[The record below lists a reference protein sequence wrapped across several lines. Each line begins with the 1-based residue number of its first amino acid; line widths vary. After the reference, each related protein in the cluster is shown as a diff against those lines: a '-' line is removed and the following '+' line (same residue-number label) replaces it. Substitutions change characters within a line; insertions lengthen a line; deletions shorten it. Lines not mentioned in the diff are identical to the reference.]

1 MYPYQYDPRFQN
13 LFPPGGGQGFPPPP
27 PGEGG
32 QGFTATATLEEEVK
46 DFTATPGGGGQGFP
60 PQGGAQPPSSPPPA
74 FTPTPKLGSGG
85 PSLYAVDPGAIAGC
99 LYRYTYIWPRNG
111 RPYWFLPNLCRQT
124 LSCRISLDRIFLG
137 VCWGRCKSNSR
148 ISMCIKL
155 RLREFFVRKG

>member
-13 LFPPGGGQGFPPPP
+13 LFPPGGGQGFPSFP

-32 QGFTATATLEEEVK
+32 QGFPS
-46 DFTATPGGGGQGFP
+46 FPPGGGGQGFPPPPGGGGQGFPPPPPGGGGQGFP

-85 PSLYAVDPGAIAGC
+85 PSLYAVDPGAISGC

-111 RPYWFLPNLCRQT
+111 RPYWFYPTFVGRRSVAGYRWT
-124 LSCRISLDRIFLG
+124 GSFWVYAG
-137 VCWGRCKSNSR
+137 VDVNQ
-148 ISMCIKL
+148 I
-155 RLREFFVRKG
+155 REFQCI

>member
-27 PGEGG
+27 PGE
-32 QGFTATATLEEEVK
+32 
-46 DFTATPGGGGQGFP
+46 GGQGFP

-111 RPYWFLPNLCRQT
+111 RPYWFYPTFVGRRSVAGYRWT
-124 LSCRISLDRIFLG
+124 GSFWVYAG
-137 VCWGRCKSNSR
+137 VDVNQ
-148 ISMCIKL
+148 I
-155 RLREFFVRKG
+155 REFQCVKNSACGVFLCEKVDA